1 MPQLVSEK
9 KSLENKIQFLEGKTH
24 ELLPCPIANCRHHIR
39 YKAIKRPAE
48 PIIRPSTL
56 EASIS
61 KKSKTK
67 DNVFSY
73 PKKPAKSVPV
83 EIGINQLKTK
93 NSFAALNTA
102 ETDAEDVT
110 PVPSKIK
117 PIMMRM
123 SASYNLILQE
133 LHRTYPTAVNTHI
146 NGFIKIAAETEDDH
160 RAITSFLTT
169 KNMQYYPRKGKSNTQ
184 KSNKTR
190 NESQQAAQA
199 LIIPGLSYAKV
210 TTGKENHQLAARE
223 STSSASENNQSTPKI
238 NPNPEALNATQNNTE
253 EFGYLQALFEI
264 KKIFELFPG
273 LLSEMKKSYYCN
285 NPQDKLNHLLKGVC
299 SSLSNITVNNV

>member
-1 MPQLVSEK
+1 MTSIEEPGSQVGDPSDQCVDMEEIPTSNLTDEKRCSTLSSLETQIQVFDLRRDYVIRLIEIDKLNNSPLPETMPQLVSK
-9 KSLENKIQFLEGKTH
+9 KKNLEDKIQYLEGKTH
-24 ELLPCPIANCRHHIR
+24 ELLHCPIANCRHHIR
-39 YKAIKRPAE
+39 YKAVKRPAE

-67 DNVFSY
+67 NNVFSY

-83 EIGINQLKTK
+83 EIEINQLKTK

-110 PVPSKIK
+110 PIPSKIK
-117 PIMMRM
+117 AIMMRM

-169 KNMQYYPRKGKSNTQ
+169 KNMQYYTTSMGRSPYFAGCRGQLSLENCQGIQEKSHPNLCNPRTSWHC
-184 KSNKTR
+184 
-190 NESQQAAQA
+190 SQRH
-199 LIIPGLSYAKV
+199 K
-210 TTGKENHQLAARE
+210 
-223 STSSASENNQSTPKI
+223 
-238 NPNPEALNATQNNTE
+238 QNRFN
-253 EFGYLQALFEI
+253 
-264 KKIFELFPG
+264 
-273 LLSEMKKSYYCN
+273 CN
-285 NPQDKLNHLLKGVC
+285 FA
-299 SSLSNITVNNV
+299 